1 MAKDTFK
8 EQFPDYPI
16 IPSKRW
22 KIVGPLVLLS
32 SVATLL
38 AIFAGLFWALS
49 QFNVPTP
56 VMAGYNRMSLETLR
70 NQAMAQAEAGHH
82 ASALK
87 NFSTY
92 FQLGGDDADAMAV
105 YALSLDAQGQ
115 DELAEKWS
123 KKALES
129 EPDSKAAQF
138 VRGVLDQKK
147 K

>member
-1 MAKDTFK
+1 MAKDSFK

-22 KIVGPLVLLS
+22 KILDPLIL
-32 SVATLL
+32 VASLGSLL
-38 AIFAGLFWALS
+38 ALFTGLFWALS

-56 VMAGYNRMSLETLR
+56 VMAGYNQMSLDTLR
-70 NQAMAQAEAGHH
+70 NQAMAQAEAGYH
-82 ASALK
+82 ASAIK
-87 NFSTY
+87 NFSQY

-115 DELAEKWS
+115 DKLAEKWS
-123 KKALES
+123 QKAIAN
-129 EPDSKAAQF
+129 EPESKAAQF
-138 VRGVLDQKK
+138 VRGILEQKK